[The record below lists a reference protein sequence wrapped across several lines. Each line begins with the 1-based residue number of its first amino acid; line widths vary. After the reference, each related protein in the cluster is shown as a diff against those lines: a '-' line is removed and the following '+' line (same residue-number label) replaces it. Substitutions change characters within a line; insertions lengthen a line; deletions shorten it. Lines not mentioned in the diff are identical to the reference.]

1 MLEIRAEQ
9 GDTKLE
15 IKLDNSNESVQ
26 STIISSI
33 FNSLFS
39 NGETVSLESSN
50 KGVLIEE
57 FKEEEQKIAVYKDGY
72 QALQSEQVGVH
83 NPKSE
88 FEPEEQSKNP
98 HGTDFSLGK
107 KVVDGEERFQT
118 FYRCTQCA
126 TKGKYFLP
134 KGRIYCTCKECGKR
148 MRIREAAANGKQ
160 DEFGNYYIAGDFKRS
175 MYDKEQ
181 DEKFEKSVV

>member
-1 MLEIRAEQ
+1 MLEIRAEN
-9 GDTKLE
+9 GDKKIE
-15 IKLDNSNESVQ
+15 IKLDDSSEHVQ
-26 STIISSI
+26 TTLISS
-33 FNSLFS
+33 FMSFLFPS
-39 NGETVSLESSN
+39 QEEAVPLEVHN
-50 KGVLIEE
+50 EE
-57 FKEEEQKIAVYKDGY
+57 DSKIAVYKDGY
-72 QALQSEQVGVH
+72 QALKSEQVGVH

-88 FEPEEQSKNP
+88 FQTEEKAEEVVRNP
-98 HGTDFSLGK
+98 HGTDFTLGK

-118 FYRCTQCA
+118 FYRCTQCS
-126 TKGKYFLP
+126 TKGKYYLP

-181 DEKFEKSVV
+181 DDKFDKKNVV